1 MSKCL
6 PLPCPFPCPRHQ
18 DLWTSFLCEFVVHVV
33 RQPVTVVGN
42 SIGGF
47 VAASLAGDHPSLVHG
62 VGGGG
67 SVARRWGGVFH
78 ACVSTHSAST
88 HPEQCSRLRDAD
100 STICHPH
107 TLFSAGLVLVNSAG
121 KVEPGY
127 VAPEKTYSDVAQ
139 SGSPLLSPT
148 LINLVS
154 SVRGLA
160 KGWGKG
166 AVLDN
171 RIDVLDILMKRV
183 SCPSH
188 FRGSSGCSRGTS
200 SGS

>member
-1 MSKCL
+1 MV
-6 PLPCPFPCPRHQ
+6 
-18 DLWTSFLCEFVVHVV
+18 WVE
-33 RQPVTVVGN
+33 
-42 SIGGF
+42 GG
-47 VAASLAGDHPSLVHG
+47 LSLV
-62 VGGGG
+62 GGEEC
-67 SVARRWGGVFH
+67 STPVSPHIQRANTQNSAVA
-78 ACVSTHSAST
+78 CETLT
-88 HPEQCSRLRDAD
+88 Q
-100 STICHPH
+100 TIRHPH

-166 AVLDN
+166 TVLDN

-188 FRGSSGCSRGTS
+188 SRGSSGCSRGTS